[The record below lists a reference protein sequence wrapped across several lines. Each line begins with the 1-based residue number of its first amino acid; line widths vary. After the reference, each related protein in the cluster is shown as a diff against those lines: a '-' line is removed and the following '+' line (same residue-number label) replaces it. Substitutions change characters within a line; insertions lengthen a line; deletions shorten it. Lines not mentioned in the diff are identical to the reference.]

1 MSQLQ
6 TTQFYPNESQ
16 KCQHSRFNS
25 YDQTVQALSNRYPTP
40 SVLPSKRCVSS
51 ISAIDPRQLSIFLN
65 EIPANV
71 SDYRFRAI
79 QEGDDKKLEES
90 IYTEPTL
97 VDHNQ
102 HDPPN
107 SVDVDTID
115 TLIVPPRPSQNIVQ
129 TISEW
134 KMSPEETVGFDSN
147 AINQNEPR
155 VVTSPQLTIT
165 GQDLAITLN
174 SNNGQITQ
182 TVLSND
188 QAFASAPSSIPM
200 NAYLLSYYSSRRVEF
215 LPLCDL
221 LFNIISLVAYFCD
234 VVFASVT
241 AYTFYLNGHYRY
253 FAIVL
258 ILIFFAAI
266 MSQILSYRWY
276 IKERKFERKYIHPQ
290 MVKGYE
296 SVKKQPSTSTLKLVH
311 IFFCG
316 VLWRYFKLLMPVNLV
331 SVKKEVRD
339 LCVLRMIHAFC
350 QAAPMSLLQVN
361 ARFYSY
367 TFISKC

>member
-1 MSQLQ
+1 M
-6 TTQFYPNESQ
+6 
-16 KCQHSRFNS
+16 
-25 YDQTVQALSNRYPTP
+25 
-40 SVLPSKRCVSS
+40 
-51 ISAIDPRQLSIFLN
+51 FLN

-79 QEGDDKKLEES
+79 QDGDDKKPEES

-102 HDPPN
+102 HDQPN
-107 SVDVDTID
+107 VDAINS
-115 TLIVPPRPSQNIVQ
+115 LIVPTRPSQATTT

-134 KMSPEETVGFDSN
+134 KAPPEAVANFDSN
-147 AINQNEPR
+147 GITPTEPR
-155 VVTSPQLTIT
+155 LPNSPQLTIT

-174 SNNGQITQ
+174 SNSGQMTQ

-188 QAFASAPSSIPM
+188 QPPSGPTPASSSSVPM

-241 AYTFYLNGHYRY
+241 AYTFYLNAHYRY

-258 ILIFFAAI
+258 ILILLAAI
-266 MSQILSYRWY
+266 VSQVLSYRWY

-290 MVKGYE
+290 MAKGYVPVT
-296 SVKKQPSTSTLKLVH
+296 SQPSTSTLKLIH

-350 QAAPMSLLQVN
+350 QAAPMSLLQVSN
-361 ARFYSY
+361 RWHHN
-367 TFISKC
+367 CVPP